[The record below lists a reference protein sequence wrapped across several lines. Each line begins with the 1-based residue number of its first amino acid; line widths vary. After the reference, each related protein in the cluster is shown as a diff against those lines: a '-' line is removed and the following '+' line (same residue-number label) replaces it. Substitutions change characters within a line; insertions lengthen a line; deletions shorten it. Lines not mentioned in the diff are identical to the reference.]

1 MEKRVYILV
10 KWNTE
15 DKSETII
22 KIYNTEK
29 TAKLV
34 MEDLEKSNR
43 RKKIKYFITESTLV
57 GG

>member
-1 MEKRVYILV
+1 MEKRVYILIQ
-10 KWNTE
+10 WNTE
-15 DKSETII
+15 DNSETIL

-34 MEDLEKSNR
+34 MADLEKNNR

>member
-15 DKSETII
+15 DNSETIV

-34 MEDLEKSNR
+34 MEDLEKNNR
-43 RKKIKYFITESTLV
+43 RKKIKYFITESTYV
-57 GG
+57 RD

>member
-10 KWNTE
+10 QWNTE
-15 DKSETII
+15 DNSETIL

-29 TAKLV
+29 TAKVV
-34 MEDLEKSNR
+34 MEDLEKNNR

>member
-10 KWNTE
+10 QWNTE
-15 DKSETII
+15 DNSETIL

-29 TAKLV
+29 TAKIV
-34 MEDLEKSNR
+34 MEDLEKNNR